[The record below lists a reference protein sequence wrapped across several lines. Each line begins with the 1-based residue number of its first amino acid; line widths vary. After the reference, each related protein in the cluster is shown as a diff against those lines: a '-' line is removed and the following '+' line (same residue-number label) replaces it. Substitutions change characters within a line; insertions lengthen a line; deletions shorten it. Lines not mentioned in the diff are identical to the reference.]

1 MGLKKKNNK
10 KTKKEE
16 RRVRKEKSGGKES
29 LHFSDEV
36 LEKSDVL
43 AGCTKRS
50 MVPKAW
56 EVIVFYSCGAKG
68 SILNASLQKE
78 HRESGVIQ

>member
-1 MGLKKKNNK
+1 MPTKQHGLKKKK
-10 KTKKEE
+10 KPKKEEE

-43 AGCTKRS
+43 VGCTKRS
-50 MVPKAW
+50 MVSKAG
-56 EVIVFYSCGAKG
+56 EVTVFYSCGAKG
-68 SILNASLQKE
+68 SIVNASL
-78 HRESGVIQ
+78 